1 MSSVTYTV
9 TKIGAQYT
17 LTAKLA
23 SATVTKEIFQDVIP
37 NADSAYFADAV
48 LVASGKG
55 LSDVS
60 LTLDDIHIS
69 HGYGRFYDDVGLA
82 QDSYIFNIGKIN
94 GDTAPAIDILR
105 YDLARILSDAANP
118 VDSISLEPNKNV
130 ADGFGVGDSKYSDF
144 GKTLSDIGLLSESMS
159 LQVSVSGD
167 RFEDIAY
174 STDDLEV
181 VFGKSLG
188 DTSVISDYL
197 EKAQSKNRSD
207 ESFVSVTVSLS
218 SIKGIREPD
227 SHASDD
233 VYVTA
238 GKSLSEAPAL
248 SEYHFFD
255 IDKKLTDT
263 LIATDDFDGING
275 DDQIGSFGKG
285 RADQSGASDLF
296 SKVVDYSRSFTD
308 DGLSVDFM
316 QRELVKSLAETV
328 NADDSYLDIIR
339 TIPQYESTGFSDDTV
354 ISLSKY
360 YQESPS
366 VADNAISDIGKFFAD
381 GGGVFDVNT
390 LNPLKALLDSGYV
403 VDSKT
408 IDSGKNL
415 QDQAPISESLVFDI
429 DRIFAD
435 DSAVIDSW
443 LPLFIK
449 YREDQGYIS
458 DNQTNSF
465 GKNPADASIVASA
478 GSLISQGYVDNNGYF
493 SDDYVGQQ
501 RSFQ

>member
-1 MSSVTYTV
+1 MSAITYTV
-9 TKIGAQYT
+9 TKIGAEYS
-17 LTAKLA
+17 LTARLA
-23 SATVTKEIFQDVIP
+23 SATVSKEIYQDVILS
-37 NADSAYFADAV
+37 ADSAYFAEAV
-48 LVASGKG
+48 LISAGKG
-55 LSDVS
+55 LSDIG
-60 LTLDDIHIS
+60 LTLDEIHIS
-69 HGYGRFYDDVGLA
+69 HGYGRFYDDVGRV
-82 QDSYIFNIGKIN
+82 QDRYIFSIGKVN

-105 YDLARILSDAANP
+105 YDLGKILSGSANP
-118 VDSISLEPNKNV
+118 ADSISLEPNKAV
-130 ADGFGVGDSKYSDF
+130 ADEFGIIDSKYSDF
-144 GKTLSDIGLLSESMS
+144 GKILSDTGLLSETLS
-159 LQVSVSGD
+159 LQISVSGD

-181 VFGKSLG
+181 AFGKSLS
-188 DTSVISDYL
+188 DTSAISEYL
-197 EKAQSKNRSD
+197 AKTQSKNRSD
-207 ESFVSVTVSLS
+207 ESFVAVTVSLS
-218 SIKGIREPD
+218 PIKGIREPD
-227 SHASDD
+227 SHASDN

-248 SEYHFFD
+248 SESHFFGV
-255 IDKKLTDT
+255 DKKLADT

-275 DDQIGSFGKG
+275 DDQTGSFGKG
-285 RADQSGASDLF
+285 RADQSGASDVF
-296 SKVVDYSRSFTD
+296 SRVVDYSRSFID

-316 QRELVKSLAETV
+316 QRELVKSLADAV

-339 TIPQYESTGFSDDTV
+339 TIPQYESAGFSDDAV

-366 VADNAISDIGKFFAD
+366 VVDNAVSDIGKVFAD
-381 GGGVFDVNT
+381 DSGVSDVNT
-390 LNPLKALLDSGYV
+390 LNPLKALLDNGYV
-403 VDSKT
+403 VDSRT